1 MVDSEEEKQNY
12 LRENILDK
20 GYEAEEFVTYLTSKK
35 GDEGVDLGN
44 WSLNEL
50 KMVVQEYILTH
61 PKGKIQ
67 QANNFQAAPQLQNN
81 FQQNPP
87 LQNPN
92 INNFNNMNMG
102 MNMNQNMNIGMNQN
116 MNMNPNMN
124 MGMNQ
129 NMNVNMNPNMNMGI
143 MNAQNMNNMNMGMNN
158 QIINNNLNNPQ
169 IQNNLNQNFNNQQ
182 IQNNINQNYM
192 SFTPENN
199 LSSESDVQ
207 TDIYGITN
215 LETILCS
222 VNEKSELYRY
232 QNIQIEISLGEKVA
246 GKLFTK
252 AYMTYIITTSPLNL
266 KAKRRYSDFEW
277 LRQILLNFYSSSVIP
292 PIPKKN
298 KIGQDKFNEAFLIK
312 RTRTLEKFLNFL
324 LEDPVIKVSQILY
337 DFLSIEEED
346 KFNEK
351 KKYYN
356 NFKLPTYLRDY
367 KSPNGKLD
375 IALNE
380 EREIFYQNIKDNT
393 ELNQEL
399 LSKLNKN
406 LKALNNELLVVTN
419 RMDEISKN
427 CEELFLNSVKY
438 YDNNDIKISYYQLN
452 DMFKN
457 WSNALKKT
465 SSIINVNIR
474 EYFKYTK
481 NTFRSMKELINL
493 VDNYKQN
500 YYKSKR
506 NLITKKEELFKKSDV
521 SKWDLGPNKGL
532 SIVDLLKDKNIAL
545 PKMLCNET
553 NIVINMKQLYGYY
566 LNSATKEYERI
577 RKLIAFGHKQN
588 ISDNSKTQIT
598 IISELF
604 KNTSEIAVGSKKYDI
619 QNIENEINQKYSE
632 TEKQN
637 ENNKV

>member
-1 MVDSEEEKQNY
+1 
-12 LRENILDK
+12 
-20 GYEAEEFVTYLTSKK
+20 
-35 GDEGVDLGN
+35 
-44 WSLNEL
+44 
-50 KMVVQEYILTH
+50 
-61 PKGKIQ
+61 
-67 QANNFQAAPQLQNN
+67 
-81 FQQNPP
+81 
-87 LQNPN
+87 
-92 INNFNNMNMG
+92 
-102 MNMNQNMNIGMNQN
+102 
-116 MNMNPNMN
+116 
-124 MGMNQ
+124 
-129 NMNVNMNPNMNMGI
+129 
-143 MNAQNMNNMNMGMNN
+143 
-158 QIINNNLNNPQ
+158 
-169 IQNNLNQNFNNQQ
+169 
-182 IQNNINQNYM
+182 
-192 SFTPENN
+192 
-199 LSSESDVQ
+199 
-207 TDIYGITN
+207 
-215 LETILCS
+215 
-222 VNEKSELYRY
+222 
-232 QNIQIEISLGEKVA
+232 
-246 GKLFTK
+246 
-252 AYMTYIITTSPLNL
+252 
-266 KAKRRYSDFEW
+266 
-277 LRQILLNFYSSSVIP
+277 
-292 PIPKKN
+292 
-298 KIGQDKFNEAFLIK
+298 
-312 RTRTLEKFLNFL
+312 
-324 LEDPVIKVSQILY
+324 
-337 DFLSIEEED
+337 
-346 KFNEK
+346 
-351 KKYYN
+351 
-356 NFKLPTYLRDY
+356 
-367 KSPNGKLD
+367 
-375 IALNE
+375 
-380 EREIFYQNIKDNT
+380 
-393 ELNQEL
+393 
-399 LSKLNKN
+399 
-406 LKALNNELLVVTN
+406 
-419 RMDEISKN
+419 MDEISKN